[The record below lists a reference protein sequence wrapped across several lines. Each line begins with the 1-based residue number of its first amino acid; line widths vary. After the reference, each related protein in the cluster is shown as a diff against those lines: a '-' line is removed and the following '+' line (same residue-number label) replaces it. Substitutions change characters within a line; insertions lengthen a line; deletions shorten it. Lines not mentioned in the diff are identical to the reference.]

1 MHPPNQPATW
11 SANRPDF
18 IIIGAAKCATT
29 TLYAQLAAQPG
40 IFMTEPK
47 EPCFF
52 SDDDCYAQGINSY
65 WELYKGAQPGEL
77 RGEASTRYSYL
88 PSHPQ
93 TVARMVQHLPP
104 EQGLKLIY
112 VMRHPLER
120 LVSDYIHE
128 WTERTITVGLDEA
141 IAQGTPL
148 IDYGRYHYQLQ
159 PYFEAYGQANVL
171 PVFFDRLITDSQAE
185 LERVCKF
192 IGYDHLNQTAPQWVE
207 ALSKQNVSKERLQ
220 KAPLRDAIVNAPVLA
235 ALRRSLVPQ
244 WVRDRIKSRYRM
256 EERPSPSP
264 ENLAM
269 LTALFD
275 EDLAQLGG
283 LLGVELN
290 CENFKA
296 VTRARALDWV
306 PQNCVTQRNGEGGAE
321 SLSSTALTA

>member
-1 MHPPNQPATW
+1 MAH
-11 SANRPDF
+11 RHDF

-40 IFMTEPK
+40 IFMTDPK

-52 SDDDCYAQGINSY
+52 SDDDRYAQGIEGY
-65 WELYKGAQPGEL
+65 WDLYKGAQPGEL

-93 TVARMVQHLPP
+93 TVERMVQHLPP
-104 EQGLKLIY
+104 ASSSEQPGLKLIY
-112 VMRHPLER
+112 VMRHPMDR

-128 WTERTITVGLDEA
+128 WTERTIAVELDEA
-141 IAQGTPL
+141 IAQQTPL

-192 IGYDHLNQTAPQWVE
+192 IGYDSAAPNTRPQWVE
-207 ALSKQNVSKERLQ
+207 ALSKQNISKERLQ
-220 KAPLRDAIVNAPVLA
+220 KAPLRDAIVNAPLLA
-235 ALRRSLVPQ
+235 SLRRVLVPQ
-244 WVRDRIKSRYRM
+244 WVRDRVKSRYRM
-256 EERPSPSP
+256 EERPSPNP
-264 ENLAM
+264 ENAAH

-275 EDLAQLGG
+275 EDLAQLGK
-283 LLGVELN
+283 LLGVELT

-296 VTRARALDWV
+296 VTRVRALDWV
-306 PQNCVTQRNGEGGAE
+306 AQTKGKDGAE
-321 SLSSTALTA
+321 SLTSTVLTV